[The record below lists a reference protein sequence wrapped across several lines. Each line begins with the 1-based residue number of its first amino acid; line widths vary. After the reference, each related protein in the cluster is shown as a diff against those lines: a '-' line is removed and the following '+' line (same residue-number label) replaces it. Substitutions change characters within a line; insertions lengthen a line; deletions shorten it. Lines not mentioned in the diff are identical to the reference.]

1 MSDFRYRYYNR
12 NPDGAEIEDC
22 VTRAISTCTGL
33 KYDAVTNLLELSAKQ
48 YQCEKLCVCCYHYLL
63 ENILCYPVHFC
74 EMGETVG
81 EIAERYKDSKVIIRI
96 AGHLT
101 CAIMGTVVDIWN
113 CTHKEVDCYWVVA

>member
-12 NPDGAEIEDC
+12 NPDGKEIEDC
-22 VTRAISTCTGL
+22 VCRAISTATGL
-33 KYDAVTNLLELSAKQ
+33 KYEAVQNLLALSADS
-48 YQCEKLCVCCYHYLL
+48 YRCEKLCVCCYHHLL
-63 ENILCYPVHFC
+63 ENILCYPVQYC

-81 EIAERYKDSKVIIRI
+81 EIAERYSGGKVIIRI

-101 CAIMGTVVDIWN
+101 CAIMGTVIDIWN